1 MEIQQKLR
9 PYWHVDAKWVSG
21 ILLFFA
27 LSAALALFNL
37 AALTER
43 DFAVR
48 ATATVVA
55 GFFSKDGLDDPKDVE
70 VFRQRAATTP
80 GETVAP
86 IEQFPWITLTK
97 KEIAELSPRELRVKI
112 FSQITA
118 PIYDKGLK
126 GAAADFTKNPI
137 EQEQFVKQAGILGL
151 VTKSTHQTIQT
162 AFAITAILTVVL
174 LGATIYFS
182 AGWGRAVSPG
192 LLLFGASLLG
202 TFLGLLATY
211 SPKDGDGPFSAMPT
225 ELREGIAAS
234 LTQSYL
240 PAAILGLALLLGA
253 LIGKTVQRVVQR
265 KVMKSKK
272 S

>member
-1 MEIQQKLR
+1 METQQKPR

-37 AALTER
+37 ATLTER

-48 ATATVVA
+48 ASATVIA

-70 VFRQRAATTP
+70 AFKQRAATTQ

-126 GAAADFTKNPI
+126 GAAADFTKNPA

-151 VTKSTHQTIQT
+151 ATKSTHQTIQT
-162 AFAITAILTVVL
+162 AFTIAAIFAVVL
-174 LGATIYFS
+174 CAATIYFS

-192 LLLFGASLLG
+192 LLLFSASLLG
-202 TFLGLLATY
+202 AFVGLLATY
-211 SPKDGDGPFSAMPT
+211 PPKDGDGPFSAMPA

-234 LTQSYL
+234 LTHSYL
-240 PAAILGLALLLGA
+240 PVAILGLVLLAVALV
-253 LIGKTVQRVVQR
+253 GKIVHR
-265 KVMKSKK
+265 SKK
-272 S
+272 I